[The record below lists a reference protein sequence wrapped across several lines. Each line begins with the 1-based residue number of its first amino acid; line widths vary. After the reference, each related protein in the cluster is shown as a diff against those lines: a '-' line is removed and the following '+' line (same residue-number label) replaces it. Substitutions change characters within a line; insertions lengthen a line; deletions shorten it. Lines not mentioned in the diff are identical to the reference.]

1 MSTAFLVRIQLS
13 SGAERHYLLA
23 NDVEPGLMHRYQTR
37 EDWQEVIIDALINV
51 PLAPYL
57 PSKKITPPIGTAKVM
72 GVKAVD
78 LANVDNK
85 VQRTRS
91 QFIMAAIWKKQ
102 SALANYNFLHH
113 DYDKWTQRQIQAD
126 VDYWCNSKHHLFVNL
141 VTKWRCYRQR
151 QRLQAEL
158 RK

>member
-1 MSTAFLVRIQLS
+1 MSTAFLVRVRLS
-13 SGAERHYLLA
+13 WGTERHYLLA

-37 EDWQEVIIDALINV
+37 ENWQEVVMDALINV

-57 PSKKITPPIGTAKVM
+57 PSKNVIPPIGTAKII
-72 GVKAVD
+72 GVEAVD
-78 LANVDNK
+78 LADVEGK

-113 DYDKWTQRQIQAD
+113 DYSKWTQRQIWAD
-126 VDYWCNSKHHLFVNL
+126 VDYWCNSKHHFWINL
-141 VTKWRCYRQR
+141 ITKWRCYRQR

-158 RK
+158 EK

>member
-1 MSTAFLVRIQLS
+1 MSTAFLVRVQLS
-13 SGAERHYLLA
+13 SGVEHHYLLA

-72 GVKAVD
+72 GVEAVD